1 MQSSSLGVLQKV
13 TEVVAVHTLQLNN
26 KDSGNSILNIDL
38 SDIVNGFSSF
48 LVHVVGQ
55 LPSPHREITSTQSF
69 QNSNNN
75 NNVYTAYLIVQSIQ
89 LMCQGQIV
97 VLRGQIC
104 HYETAGVSRARR
116 SRSIAAV
123 VTVSGGN
130 VRMRAE
136 VVDAARDGE
145 AVAFGTMAQLHR
157 LEALL
162 CSAHVKHRSVEG

>member
-55 LPSPHREITSTQSF
+55 LPSPHRAITSTQSF